1 MIFREPTDSSQQ
13 SHAIKLAQ
21 RGRCVSM
28 REEMDGL
35 ERDFASEE
43 EERYDETNDGVRFKE
58 MFMQ

>member
-1 MIFREPTDSSQQ
+1 
-13 SHAIKLAQ
+13 
-21 RGRCVSM
+21 M